1 MTKLAMFGGERTLG
15 PPGTLKDHIGWPVV
29 TPAEHEAVQG
39 VLTGGLFTS
48 NDAGRGEV
56 SRLQRDW
63 AAHVG
68 TRYCA
73 AVVNGTAALELALA
87 ALDLEPGSE
96 VLVPSLTFI
105 GSAVPVVQRML
116 VPVFVDVD
124 PVTFTMDPELA
135 AAAVTPRTRAILA
148 VHLHGLPC
156 DLTKLR
162 ALADRHGLFLIEDAA
177 QAHGARYQGRRV
189 GSIGD
194 INATSLNVTKNLPT
208 CGEGGLVT
216 TDSEELHEQV
226 VLRRQFGESL
236 NSGQERDYLSKV
248 LAGNQKMSAVQAA
261 FARTQLARLDDYDAA
276 RADVVAGFLGR
287 LAELPGIVVP
297 TTPADR
303 THVWHILRMRF
314 SPAQLG
320 YPDVE
325 PGPLRAVLQR
335 ALRAEGV
342 PVQPYQIVPLPGQR
356 AFRDLI
362 GLGGGYPWR
371 LPGTRHVDYRIED
384 HPTALAVIE
393 DSVTL
398 QRWHLNPAAGPVLD
412 RCADA
417 FAKVW
422 ENLDTLV
429 NVARSLD
436 YRPPWHAA
444 MADAELVA

>member
-1 MTKLAMFGGERTLG
+1 MTKLAMFGGTRTVG
-15 PPGTLKDHIGWPVV
+15 PPKTLKAGIGWPVV
-29 TPAEHEAVQG
+29 TAEDEAAVAG
-39 VLTGGLFTS
+39 VLSAGLFTS

-56 SRLQRDW
+56 SWLQRDW
-63 AAHVG
+63 AEYVG
-68 TRYCA
+68 TRHCA

-105 GSAVPVVQRML
+105 GSAVPVVQRLL

-124 PVTFTMDPELA
+124 PVTFTMNPDA
-135 AAAVTPRTRAILA
+135 AAAAITPRTRAIMA
-148 VHLHGLPC
+148 VHLHGVPC
-156 DLTKLR
+156 DLTRLSD
-162 ALADRHGLFLIEDAA
+162 LAERHDLHLIEDAA
-177 QAHGARYQGRRV
+177 QAHGATHLGRRV

-194 INATSLNVTKNLPT
+194 INASSLNVTKNLPT

-216 TDSEELHEQV
+216 TDSDELHEQV

-236 NSGQERDYLSKV
+236 EAGRERDYLSRV
-248 LAGNQKMSAVQAA
+248 LAGNLKLSAVQAA
-261 FARTQLARLDDYDAA
+261 FARSQLERLPEYDAA
-276 RADVVAGFLGR
+276 RARNVEAFLAR
-287 LAELPGIVVP
+287 LAELPGVVVP
-297 TTPADR
+297 TCPPDR
-303 THVWHILRMRF
+303 THAWHILRMRLDPEAAGIGDV
-314 SPAQLG
+314 PA
-320 YPDVE
+320 
-325 PGPLRAVLQR
+325 GPFRAVVQR

-371 LPGTRHVDYRIED
+371 LPGARHVDYRAED

-393 DSVTL
+393 DSVTI

-412 RCADA
+412 ACADA

-422 ENLDTLV
+422 RNLDTLAGL
-429 NVARSLD
+429 ARSLD
-436 YRPPWHAA
+436 YRAPWHAA
-444 MADAELVA
+444 EAELAA